1 MNESNLIQSN
11 LDVLIPAH
19 ILESCQLNRFDMSIM
34 FRAAAVEGRWPRV
47 RITVGDQQVIDKEIH
62 DQEEIKF
69 STRLDL
75 SIPTFDIKIEYY
87 AKTNKDTKL
96 INDKISENQYVEIE
110 KFIINDIDIIATNII
125 YSLGYYH
132 MLLPKEKFEYF
143 KLHGHQPGPT
153 HSLSMFEN
161 GYWLLVMRPPILTQ
175 FVKFKS
181 KNEKHVLHW
190 PNNELL
196 NEIYDTILYIRNLEK
211 QIKS

>member
-1 MNESNLIQSN
+1 MNQSNLIQSN
-11 LDVLIPAH
+11 LDVLIPAN
-19 ILESCQLNRFDMSIM
+19 ILESCQLDRFDMTII

-47 RITVGDQQVIDKEIH
+47 RITVGDQQVIDKEIN

-75 SIPTFDIKIEYY
+75 SDYHFDIKIEYY
-87 AKTNKDTKL
+87 GKTNKDTKL
-96 INDKISENQYVEIE
+96 ISGKISENQYVEIE

-125 YSLGYYH
+125 YSLGHYH

-143 KLHGHQPGPT
+143 KLHGHETGPT

-161 GYWLLVMRPPILTQ
+161 GYWLLVMRAPILTQ

-181 KNEKHVLHW
+181 KNEKHVIHW

-196 NEIYDTILYIRNLEK
+196 NEIYDTILYIRKLEK